1 MPAEKQSKEIDG
13 LRQMLPMQ
21 TIRAGVERMCLQGAY
36 MGQDAPKQKATAV
49 GGFAAKC
56 LSRLD
61 FVWLLD
67 LGSNQ
72 GPTD

>member
-1 MPAEKQSKEIDG
+1 
-13 LRQMLPMQ
+13 
-21 TIRAGVERMCLQGAY
+21 